1 MSSLN
6 TIITPTYDPETVQ
19 PMRDE
24 LTATGFEEL
33 LSPDDVDRV
42 FEENQKGTILLFINS
57 VCGCAAGSARPG
69 VNLSLQYH
77 TIPDRL
83 VTVFAGQE
91 KEAVEYIRQ
100 KFLSDFMPSSP
111 FIAIFKD
118 GQLVHTI
125 QRFEIEGAH
134 PDEVAYRLEEVFDEH
149 CSRKGP
155 SIRPEQFEKIKKYR
169 GSSSSIQRF

>member
-1 MSSLN
+1 MSNLH
-6 TIITPTYDPETVQ
+6 TINAPIYDPEKVQ

-33 LSPDDVDRV
+33 FSSDDIDGV
-42 FEENQKGTILLFINS
+42 FEESQKGTILLFINS
-57 VCGCAAGSARPG
+57 VCGCAAGSARPS

-91 KEAVEYIRQ
+91 KEVVEYIRQ

-111 FIAIFKD
+111 FIAIFKN

-134 PDEVAYRLEEVFDEH
+134 PDEVANR
-149 CSRKGP
+149 
-155 SIRPEQFEKIKKYR
+155 
-169 GSSSSIQRF
+169 